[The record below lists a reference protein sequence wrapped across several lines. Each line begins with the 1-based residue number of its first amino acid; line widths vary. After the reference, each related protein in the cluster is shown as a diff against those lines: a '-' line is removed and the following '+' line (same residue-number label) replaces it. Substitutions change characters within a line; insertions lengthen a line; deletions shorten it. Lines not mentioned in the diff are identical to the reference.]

1 MRLTSLRDAWQFS
14 CRRLYADAVGN
25 RKLLDHAYR
34 AHQSHT
40 SYSPEKRF
48 PGSEELR
55 VSDWFLIFFF
65 DVEFYPIPCI
75 VKRS

>member
-1 MRLTSLRDAWQFS
+1 VRAASLRDAWQFS

-25 RKLLDHAYR
+25 RKLLDKHDR

-48 PGSEELR
+48 RGSEELR

-65 DVEFYPIPCI
+65 DLEFYPIPPV